1 LVAML
6 PCRNNGCRRGGFT
19 LVEMLVVVA
28 IISIMSMA
36 VVAEMHG
43 TFQDALLRSTGRE
56 LANAFNLASSR
67 AISVN
72 RPHRIR
78 LDRFAHRYVLERSTR
93 GGSEFHPAQDIP
105 GASGPL
111 DSRIR
116 IQVLEPGV
124 TGPDDAGQEPSE
136 ASENTPA
143 FPTMQTE
150 EVTFYPDGTA
160 DSRQIV
166 LTDRDGFRLAL
177 RINPITSRVQITA
190 MPHP

>member
-1 LVAML
+1 ML
-6 PCRNNGCRRGGFT
+6 PCRNNGGLHSGFT

-78 LDRFAHRYVLERSTR
+78 LDRLARRYVLERSTR
-93 GGSEFHPAQDIP
+93 GGSEFHLAQDIP
-105 GASGPL
+105 GGTGPL
-111 DSRIR
+111 DSRIK

-124 TGPDDAGQEPSE
+124 TGPDDAGQQPSE
-136 ASENTPA
+136 ASENTAA
-143 FPTMQTE
+143 FPTTQTE
-150 EVTFYPDGTA
+150 QVTFYPDGTA